1 MSYTSLTPSII
12 KVMCTS
18 TTNHVIGGD
27 GSEFI
32 HISVCS
38 KSGGRGGDPFPSSK
52 LTRAKN
58 ALNRKKNKKNNQRKQ
73 AKITKKKAENELTKA
88 GRISRRSRFQR

>member
-58 ALNRKKNKKNNQRKQ
+58 ALNRKKNNQRKQ

>member
-1 MSYTSLTPSII
+1 
-12 KVMCTS
+12 MCTS

-58 ALNRKKNKKNNQRKQ
+58 ALNRKKNKKN
-73 AKITKKKAENELTKA
+73 TKE
-88 GRISRRSRFQR
+88 SRRKLQQKKGGE

>member
-58 ALNRKKNKKNNQRKQ
+58 ALNRKKNKKSNQRKQ
-73 AKITKKKAENELTKA
+73 AKLTKKKGGE
-88 GRISRRSRFQR
+88 

>member
-1 MSYTSLTPSII
+1 MYTCFFVFNLDSLAMFRFYVFFFLNSVIHFTDAIDH
-12 KVMCTS
+12 KG
-18 TTNHVIGGD
+18 HVHIYYKSRD

-58 ALNRKKNKKNNQRKQ
+58 ALNRKKIR
-73 AKITKKKAENELTKA
+73 KIT
-88 GRISRRSRFQR
+88 